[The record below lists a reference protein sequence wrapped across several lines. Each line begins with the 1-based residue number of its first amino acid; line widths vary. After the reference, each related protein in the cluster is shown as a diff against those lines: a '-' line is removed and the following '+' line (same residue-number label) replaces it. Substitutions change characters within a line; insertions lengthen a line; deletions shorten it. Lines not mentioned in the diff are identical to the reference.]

1 MDNNNTSSD
10 TSVRS
15 DGRSMEVR
23 GGLIMVEMVGRC
35 VVSVD
40 DGRSTC
46 SLWWYELPKS
56 AKWNLCYFENDYTQI
71 LEISF

>member
-23 GGLIMVEMVGRC
+23 GGGLIMVAWI
-35 VVSVD
+35 D
-40 DGRSTC
+40 
-46 SLWWYELPKS
+46 
-56 AKWNLCYFENDYTQI
+56 
-71 LEISF
+71 